1 MLSKVQMYTVGTC
14 ELPVDNT
21 LSSAIFYLMWDTFMH
36 VNIRQK
42 RNKTT
47 VTAKPLLQTK
57 LIAFGLFVRGYSSQ
71 LSGALETAASLAQL
85 DKRYSAQWEKAGSC
99 GIKSR
104 PDQQRRMSLF
114 WHKWVASSDGD
125 EKPWLRPRLT
135 ALSLF
140 WFSWNAKEPTLL
152 FLNKVTK
159 LGM

>member
-1 MLSKVQMYTVGTC
+1 MYTVDTC

-47 VTAKPLLQTK
+47 VTAKPLLQTT

-71 LSGALETAASLAQL
+71 LSSALETAASLDQL
-85 DKRYSAQWEKAGSC
+85 DKRYSAQWEKAGSR

-104 PDQQRRMSLF
+104 ADQLRRMSLF
-114 WHKWVASSDGD
+114 GHKWIAFSDED
-125 EKPWLRPRLT
+125 EKP
-135 ALSLF
+135 
-140 WFSWNAKEPTLL
+140 
-152 FLNKVTK
+152 
-159 LGM
+159 